1 MASNPGST
9 NGGTPSSGEPYT
21 FPSFGN
27 FGPPYVATL
36 SLPGLTI
43 GLPVWLFPTP
53 VIPNPPNVSVAPN
66 TLDVNTPPTHQPHVD
81 FSPSSPIKSPSISPS
96 SPSESSKA
104 SSQVDQKK
112 KKRKEKKKKSPKR
125 TKAPT
130 TSDVGSKK
138 PVTVNST
145 GSVDE
150 INKIKRKNPKP
161 KFPCSLCKGD
171 HFLRDCP
178 GLTQVLEMWSS
189 TSSASVGHVD
199 DTPSTSDV
207 QVGKKKK
214 TVKFP
219 CMLCKGNHYS
229 HLCPRMDEA
238 SSLLEKLQLPKGY
251 RKLSSDPSLV
261 DGLVNPVPSPVS
273 PVDQVVNLVSS
284 SIEPQT
290 QVADPVPSSISP
302 ALHQKSDTKVVD
314 PTLPFDTKADPFPPD
329 PILPLENETQVVDPV
344 SPSVDPIPPLR
355 NVKVTDP
362 VPSSV
367 SPTLPLKSAK
377 VVDPV
382 SPSVDPI
389 PPLRN
394 VKVTDPVPSSVSPT
408 LPLKSA
414 KVVYPS
420 PPLVD
425 PIQSSV
431 DPTLLLESKPDTA
444 HVFLVNT
451 DSTMPGGI
459 PPPPVEPPPSTE
471 AILFDWGALTGPRL
485 PSHIPFQ
492 ITVQVRGR
500 DVPQTLID
508 EGASVSILSSV
519 AWYALGCPQLAPVTQ
534 NLLAFNRRTSQPLGI
549 LPQFPVTLGG
559 KTVFID
565 VMVVRDPLDFS
576 LLLGRDYVYAMKAL
590 VSTLFRVISF
600 PHDGRIVTID
610 QLSFIGPDWVTSLS
624 GSYMQ
629 TVSPPPHVNYVALSP
644 MTSTSD
650 DLDPVV
656 DMVISSVGLL
666 EPDLLTPVTTLD
678 MCSFQSDSLPSDED
692 LLEAMTEFCPLT
704 WYPSRALS
712 SWKKKS

>member
-81 FSPSSPIKSPSISPS
+81 FSPSSPINSPSISPS
-96 SPSESSKA
+96 LPSESSKA

-125 TKAPT
+125 TKTPT
-130 TSDVGSKK
+130 TSDVGSKQ
-138 PVTVNST
+138 PVTINST
-145 GSVDE
+145 GSVD
-150 INKIKRKNPKP
+150 KIKRNNPKP

-189 TSSASVGHVD
+189 TSSTSVGHVD

-207 QVGKKKK
+207 KVGKKKK

-219 CMLCKGNHYS
+219 CLLCKGNHYS

-261 DGLVNPVPSPVS
+261 DGLVNLVPSSVS
-273 PVDQVVNLVSS
+273 LVDLVVNLVSS
-284 SIEPQT
+284 SIEPRT
-290 QVADPVPSSISP
+290 QVADPVPSSVSP
-302 ALHQKSDTKVVD
+302 ALHQESDTKAVD
-314 PTLPFDTKADPFPPD
+314 SSPSVD
-329 PILPLENETQVVDPV
+329 PILPLENEIQVVNPV

-367 SPTLPLKSAK
+367 SPTLPLKS
-377 VVDPV
+377 VE
-382 SPSVDPI
+382 
-389 PPLRN
+389 
-394 VKVTDPVPSSVSPT
+394 
-408 LPLKSA
+408 
-414 KVVYPS
+414 VVYPS

-431 DPTLLLESKPDTA
+431 DPTLLIESKPDTA
-444 HVFLVNT
+444 HVFLINT

-459 PPPPVEPPPSTE
+459 PPPPVEPPPSNE

-519 AWYALGCPQLAPVTQ
+519 AWYALGCPQLAPVTHS
-534 NLLAFNRRTSQPLGI
+534 LLAFNRGTSQPLGI

-565 VMVVRDPLDFS
+565 VMVVRDPLDFT
-576 LLLGRDYVYAMKAL
+576 LLLGRDYVYAMKAI

-610 QLSFIGPDWVTSLS
+610 QLSVIGPNWVTSLS

-629 TVSPPPHVNYVALSP
+629 TVSPLPHVNYVALSP

-650 DLDPVV
+650 NLDPVV

-666 EPDLLTPVTTLD
+666 EPDLLTPIMTLD
-678 MCSFQSDSLPSDED
+678 PCPSSSDSLPSDED
-692 LLEAMTEFCPLT
+692 LLEAMTESCPLT

-712 SWKKKS
+712 SWKP